1 MKPCNNDLTACRG
14 DMLKRFYLAKYH
26 AADRKRAARLSAVKN
41 RVDAEKYIAEIRR
54 KLETSFGPIPPA
66 VPFDAKVTGQFETEK
81 LMIDKVL
88 FQSRPGYVVSALFYR
103 PKTRNGKFPGV
114 LFLCGHSDAG
124 KAAKVYQRV
133 PQSLALC
140 GFGVLAVDPYGQ
152 GERREFGGGAAAEHN
167 RFGHRLGLVGEF
179 FGAWRLH
186 DALTALEYLKRRPE
200 IDASRLGATG
210 CSGGGTLT
218 SYLNAFSR
226 DLTMIAPVCSM
237 TRLSS
242 NLENE
247 LYTDCE
253 QNPPRFRELGLD
265 EGDLLIASV
274 PRPVILGVQ
283 DNDFFDPRG
292 TEQIYR
298 EVRRIYRL
306 FGADDKMILSSGQG
320 EHGYSEFH
328 QREIC
333 RYFASLAESR
343 PVGDDGDIQLFEESE
358 LHCTPNGN
366 VWKLPGAKS
375 TAQIL
380 NALVEKREPMSKDNL
395 CDFWCE
401 CLGLEKLRIPAFTNG
416 FQQYIAFAK
425 LHASRFLLQSEPG
438 IEITLKKI
446 SSVVEN
452 RLGCGEKAV
461 VLIPHFDGI
470 REMPSRASDANHG
483 DFFILEPRGIGE
495 SLPCRPESDLIQ
507 IYGPLHAS
515 CALMLGESLLGGQ
528 VRDILSGLLLLKKHG
543 LREVTLYAEGGMCIP
558 ASLAA
563 LLSPVSTEVKFRNA
577 PESWG
582 KYLSEPEWVL
592 PHELPPFGILQHTDL
607 PELYRAVGKGEYE

>member
-26 AADRKRAARLSAVKN
+26 AADRKRDARLSAIKT

-54 KLETSFGPIPPA
+54 KLEKSFGPIPPA
-66 VPFDAKVTGQFETEK
+66 VPFDAKVTGQLETEK

-103 PKTRNGKFPGV
+103 PKTRKGKFPGV

-124 KAAKVYQRV
+124 KAAKIYQRV
-133 PQSLALC
+133 PQSLALR

-179 FGAWRLH
+179 FGTWHLH
-186 DALTALEYLKRRPE
+186 DAMTALEYLKQRPE
-200 IDASRLGATG
+200 IDASKLGATG

-265 EGDLLIASV
+265 EGDLLIASA

-292 TEQIYR
+292 TKQMYL

-306 FGADDKMILSSGQG
+306 FGADDKVFFSPGQG
-320 EHGYSEFH
+320 EHSYSEFH
-328 QREIC
+328 QREIG
-333 RYFASLAESR
+333 RYFASLAGSH
-343 PVGDDGDIQLFEESE
+343 PIGDDNDIQFFEESE
-358 LHCTPNGN
+358 LFCTPNGR
-366 VWKLPGAKS
+366 VWNLPEAKS
-375 TAQIL
+375 TPAIL
-380 NALVEKREPMSKDNL
+380 ASLSRKQTLGSTRNL
-395 CDFWCE
+395 RDFWRE
-401 CLGLEKLRIPAFTNG
+401 YLDLENLRIPEFSNG
-416 FQQYIAFAK
+416 FQQYIK
-425 LHASRFLLQSEPG
+425 PVSLHANRFLLQTEPG

-446 SSVVEN
+446 SSMVEN
-452 RLGCGEKAV
+452 RLVCGGKAV
-461 VLIPHFDGI
+461 VLIPQFDGI
-470 REMPSRASDANHG
+470 REMPNWASNANHG

-515 CALMLGESLLGGQ
+515 CALMLGESLLGGR
-528 VRDILSGLLLLKKHG
+528 VKDILSALLLLRKHG
-543 LREVTLYAEGGMCIP
+543 VREVTLYAEGEMCIP
-558 ASLAA
+558 TALAA
-563 LLSPVSTEVKFRNA
+563 LLSPISMEVKFKNA

-582 KYLSEPEWVL
+582 KYLSEPEWGL
-592 PHELPPFGILQHTDL
+592 PHELLPFGILQHTDL
-607 PELYRAVGKGEYE
+607 PELYRAVEKGSYE